1 MSFKDKPIGY
11 HLSKFKHARRRTFWV
26 PQTNVYEFV
35 LPQFLLFFLFF
46 FLYIYYVIDVLY
58 FVIIIIIMFLLL
70 CCYMDD
76 ITSAAR
82 YSPTHIN

>member
-35 LPQFLLFFLFF
+35 LPHF